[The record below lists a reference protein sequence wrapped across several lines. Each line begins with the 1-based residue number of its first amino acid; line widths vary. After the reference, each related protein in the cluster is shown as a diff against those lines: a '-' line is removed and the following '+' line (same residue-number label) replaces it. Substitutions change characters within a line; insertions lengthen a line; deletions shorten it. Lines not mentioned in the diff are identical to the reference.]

1 MQAIIYSNSFLEFL
15 ENSTNKVANVLYR
28 LHNKRYISGLITD
41 NEINYITWRKS
52 GLISYLPAGKEH
64 KLTDCGEWAR
74 DGRQE
79 GKPAKVIR
87 KLFTERGLKL
97 FKDIDFENF
106 SNEYKAKYL
115 SDNYK
120 IELLSNKYIKD
131 TYDMERKE
139 GGSLA
144 DSCMND
150 DSDYMDIYENCSSL
164 EILRL
169 TDTAGKLCGRSLVW
183 NLGEFKLMDRIYTS
197 DDHLYNTFLDYAKEN
212 GLWRKQD
219 YKSYSN
225 KRTFITPEGEEVTRN
240 LTIKTNTDFNK
251 YPYIDTFT
259 YGEDGELNNYGG
271 TYTYADTNGERE
283 GEDDED
289 LVYCEI
295 THDYIHID
303 AASYIEA
310 GRYRGS
316 YIHEDY
322 AVCVGN
328 AIYWNEDDQI
338 INIDG
343 QYYHIDDCAYSEYEG
358 EFYHLDDVTYIDSM
372 NDYLP
377 TCDCYEVNGQ
387 YFHESQVNKL

>member
-1 MQAIIYSNSFLEFL
+1 MQTIIYSQSFLTFL
-15 ENSTNKVANVLYR
+15 EKSNNKVANVLYR
-28 LHNKRYISGLITD
+28 LHNKRYISGLITT
-41 NEINYITWRKS
+41 NEINYITWRKN

-64 KLTDCGEWAR
+64 KLTECGDWAR
-74 DGRQE
+74 EGRQE

-87 KLFTERGLKL
+87 KLFTNKGLKL

-115 SDNYK
+115 SDNYQ
-120 IELLSNKYIKD
+120 IELLSNKHIKE
-131 TYDMERKE
+131 TYDMTRKE
-139 GGSLA
+139 GGSLSN
-144 DSCMND
+144 SCMNE
-150 DSDYMDIYENCSSL
+150 DSNYMDIYENCNSL

-169 TDTAGKLCGRSLVW
+169 TDTEGRLCGRSLVW

-197 DDHLYNTFLDYAKEN
+197 DDHLYTTFLDYAKDN
-212 GLWRKQD
+212 GMWRKKD
-219 YKSYSN
+219 YTSYSN
-225 KRTFITPEGEEVTRN
+225 KRTFITPDGEEVTKT
-240 LTIKTNTDFNK
+240 LTIKTDTDFSQ

-259 YGEDGELNNYGG
+259 FGEDGELNNYGG
-271 TYTYADTNGERE
+271 KYEYTSTSGKRNEE
-283 GEDDED
+283 EDEE

-295 THDYIHID
+295 TRDYIHID
-303 AASYIEA
+303 DACYIDA

-322 AVCVGN
+322 AVYIGN
-328 AIYWNEDDQI
+328 CTYWKEDDEI

-343 QYYHIDDCAYSEYEG
+343 KYYHIDDCAYSEYMDEH
-358 EFYHLDDVTYIDSM
+358 YHLDDVTYIDSM

-387 YFHESQVNKL
+387 YFHESQVTKL